1 MEIKIVKV
9 NVDESVIFSFYKETT
24 TEEEIKN
31 DIANSVENS
40 EYEWT
45 YITYDEYF
53 EWYDNRNIDPKT
65 KAEILAML
73 GE

>member
-9 NVDESVIFSFYKETT
+9 NVDESVIFFFYKETA

>member
-9 NVDESVIFSFYKETT
+9 NTYEDVNFFFYKETA

-31 DIANSVENS
+31 DIANTVESS

-53 EWYDNRNIDPKT
+53 EWYDNRNMDPKT
-65 KAEILAML
+65 KTEILAII